1 VTGVTGARA
10 HLPIGL
16 EKFIRRVRRATG
28 KPLSVGFG
36 ISSTEQVQAVAG
48 IADGVVVGSAFM
60 NAIDE
65 ASRMWIEGERKAVP
79 PGGNIGAFGGCYIP
93 ETLVEAHRGL
103 EEAYAAAKADPG
115 FREELAWY
123 RREYI
128 GGPTSLHHA
137 KSLSEEMGGAQIWL
151 KREEMAHTGAQEINN
166 AMAQALLAKRVGKTR
181 VVAATGSG
189 QHGVATATACALLGM
204 ECTVFMG
211 AVDCQRQKLNLVKMK
226 ILGAQVVPLE
236 QGGRKLKDAINEAM
250 RHCVATVADT
260 YFLVSSTVA
269 PHPFPTMVREF
280 QSVVGEEALSQVVE
294 QAGRLP
300 DYVVAGVGEGS
311 DAIGMFDAFLKD
323 GSNAGHVRLVGV
335 EAGGKGNSF
344 QSATALTKGSPGVL
358 HGTRTYI
365 LQDEH
370 GQISDT
376 HSIAAGLDYPGV
388 GPEHSRLK
396 ESGRAEYVAVDDA
409 HAIEALQLLA
419 RTEGIISALEPAHA
433 VYHAMQLAKG
443 LPPDKIVLVNL
454 SGRGDKDME
463 TVAAYLGEAI

>member
-1 VTGVTGARA
+1 LTGVTGARA
-10 HLPIGL
+10 HLPTGL
-16 EKFIRRVRRATG
+16 EKFIRRVRRATS

-36 ISSTEQVQAVAG
+36 ISSTEQVQAVAS

-60 NAIDE
+60 NVIDE
-65 ASRMWIEGERKAVP
+65 AYRKRMEREQRGVLPGRRIE
-79 PGGNIGAFGGCYIP
+79 AFGGCYIP

-103 EEAYAAAKADPG
+103 EEAYAAANADPG
-115 FREELAWY
+115 FREELVRY

-128 GGPTSLHHA
+128 GGPTPLHHA
-137 KSLSEEMGGAQIWL
+137 KRLSEEVGGAQIWL
-151 KREEMAHTGAQEINN
+151 KREEMAHTGAQDINN
-166 AMAQALLAKRVGKTR
+166 AVAQALLAKRVGLSR

-204 ECTVFMG
+204 ECTVYMG

-226 ILGAQVVPLE
+226 ILGAQVVSVE
-236 QGGRKLKDAINEAM
+236 QGCRKLKDAINEAM
-250 RHCVATVADT
+250 RHCVANVADT

-269 PHPFPTMVREF
+269 PHPFPTIVRDF
-280 QSVVGEEALSQVVE
+280 QSVVGEEALQTFSGVVE

-311 DAIGMFDAFLKD
+311 DAIGMFDPFLRPE
-323 GSNAGHVRLVGV
+323 NHAGHVRLVGI

-344 QSATALTKGSPGVL
+344 QSAAALTRGSPGVL

-388 GPEHSRLK
+388 GPEHSLQK
-396 ESGRAEYVAVDDA
+396 DSGRA
-409 HAIEALQLLA
+409 
-419 RTEGIISALEPAHA
+419 G
-433 VYHAMQLAKG
+433 
-443 LPPDKIVLVNL
+443 KIL
-454 SGRGDKDME
+454 
-463 TVAAYLGEAI
+463 T